1 MTRKEKMLN
10 NSFKTGISDG
20 IPISLGYFSVSIG
33 FGLMAVSKGIPPVV
47 ALLMSLTNLTSAGQV
62 AGVDVIA
69 GGGTYIEMAVAQ
81 LVINMRYALMSV
93 SLSQKMHNSV
103 SFLDRLWIA
112 FGNTDEIFAVSSTK
126 NGELGKRYMLGL
138 MLMPIFGWS
147 SGTILG
153 AVAGKILPETVIS
166 ALGIAIYG
174 MFVAVFVPP
183 MKKSSAVSIVVLLSI
198 ILSCTFAF
206 VPSLSKVSGGFVIII
221 CALIAATVG
230 AIIKPVADEEEQE
243 EQR

>member
-1 MTRKEKMLN
+1 MLN

-20 IPISLGYFSVSIG
+20 IPIALGYFSVSIG

-126 NGELGKRYMLGL
+126 KGELGKMYMIGL
-138 MLMPIFGWS
+138 MLMPILGWS

-183 MKKSSAVSIVVLLSI
+183 MKKSSAVSVVVLLSI

-206 VPSLSKVSGGFVIII
+206 VPVLSKVSGGFVIII

-230 AIIKPVADEEEQE
+230 AVIKPVADEEEQE